1 MIKRGT
7 EVGCWVSFRRPFRPK
22 NNPKGTKPATGR
34 LKNFSPPRRKRNES
48 QSRRR
53 AFLIGKGP
61 ITTALATALGSKA
74 VALAAKFKA
83 LDFYICSDGG
93 EVNAGLAI
101 FNMVQTLNAKVR
113 TICFGRAH
121 SVASL
126 VLASGRSGWRKA
138 LIGSN
143 VSLHRPSVGS
153 FGNVEEV
160 IQHVSSAVY
169 SEKAVI
175 QAYMKVCGRKLNEV
189 RAAMMS
195 SFAMNEREAKAFG
208 LIDGTL

>member
-1 MIKRGT
+1 M
-7 EVGCWVSFRRPFRPK
+7 
-22 NNPKGTKPATGR
+22 
-34 LKNFSPPRRKRNES
+34 
-48 QSRRR
+48 
-53 AFLIGKGP
+53 IGKGP